1 MIGQKLS
8 DRYEIV
14 SELGRGGMGIVYR
27 ATDPV
32 LSRDVAVKV
41 VAPELL
47 TPETEQR
54 FQTEA
59 KVVAQMDHPSIVTI
73 YDFGRHEGSLY
84 FVMPLVE
91 GESLRHHLR
100 NEPLKLGTVVD
111 LGIEVA
117 DALDYS
123 HDRGVVHRDIK
134 PENVMVTLESGGG
147 VRIRIMDFGLARGT
161 NVSSLTKTGMLV
173 GTMSYISPEQVM
185 SGSID
190 GRSDIYSLGCVLY
203 ECVLN
208 EVPFTGE
215 MQSVLYRVVHELPQ
229 SPRDF
234 GADIDQELEDVI
246 LTCLAKD
253 PADRPQKAGEL
264 ARSLRRYRAKLHDSQ
279 RLQSIMMTQT
289 MQAPRPQLSP
299 LIGREEEFKELQK
312 RLNAA
317 IQGKCQ
323 FVALSGEPGVGK
335 TRLLDEL
342 ETLAGARNIPV
353 LHGRFVEQHGEF
365 PYHGFCEAIQEFYQ
379 RKERGSSPDALPDLT
394 DLAADLISLFP
405 MLSEIEPIR
414 SAASGASQLAEAGT
428 ARTPENR
435 TQVFEL
441 LAKTLTQL
449 AGGKP
454 IVMILEDLHGAEA
467 SIEALQ
473 YIVRRLGPTSTL
485 LVGTYQSTEVDK
497 RHPLSEMLEGF
508 QGDRRFSSLVLGP
521 FSPSEH
527 REFLSTLT
535 GGTEIVDD
543 LAAKLFDATEG
554 NPFFTKELVR
564 SLLDAGSISQGET
577 GSWELSGGMEISS
590 EALPATIQQAVER
603 RIGRLPED
611 MRRILSVA
619 SVMGKSFEFDDLE
632 ALAGADE
639 ELEDAVD
646 AFIQAG
652 LLEEERQSRGDRLTF
667 SSAVVREVL
676 YSELSRRKRR
686 SLHRKFATLLEKR
699 QRGRLE
705 RVYPQLLYHFSE
717 GDVPDKTVEYGLLHA
732 RKSLDSFSPEE
743 AMRSAKMALEFLDE
757 DWEGDATL
765 EGEARLLLATGHRMT
780 SDTEGA
786 LKEFR
791 SVVKVFEREGQT
803 DRVIEALLAAAQ
815 TAWQTRRTDETR
827 RWVERGMEVSRA
839 AGKNESLAEF
849 LSLAATVANLHGEY
863 VKGSEYLAEAESL
876 LAQSEE
882 AEVKDQMPQ
891 GGTLV
896 AALANPLAAT
906 IPVNMQLTEEYEA
919 FANVFETLLTT
930 DQEGHLQAHLCESWE
945 VEDDGRTFRLVLRP
959 EVRFQDGEPLTAR
972 GVKASIETAIRQAT
986 ADLPAAFAA
995 IKGRS
1000 EVAAGKAEE
1009 VAGIEALSDH
1019 ELVIRLDDQ
1028 LPIYP
1033 AMLTDR
1039 RTAITRPAA
1048 DDGQEGNPVIGTG
1061 PFRIRSHQPEKLV
1074 LERDE
1079 DYWLGEL
1086 PNIEALEFK
1095 ACPNSAA
1102 IASGFRAGDFD
1113 LARDLVLEDLE
1124 EILHDPRFHDNLVEK
1139 PQKFVYFVLFNTQEG
1154 AITSNPNLR
1163 RALSGV
1169 VRARDLVWQ
1178 TLGRFAEPAVSMI
1191 PPGILGH
1198 DAGRR
1203 PFSLTIEEARE
1214 LVAAAGIDGKTTL
1227 KAAVHPLLR
1236 DRYSSLLDGLLASWA
1251 ELGVEIETVTTEV
1264 ESYLEA
1270 MHSNAGID
1278 VLIGRWRPDFND
1290 PDDCTH
1296 SLFESTRGMFRSYF
1310 ASAKTDEV
1318 LEAARR
1324 ESKPVG
1330 REALYRK
1337 FEDLILEEHA
1347 FSPLFH
1353 DVGYRIVGSK
1363 VKGLELLGTP
1373 PYVNYSALGK
1383 LETSTASAIT
1393 RRGGGGVVQI
1403 PISGRVQRL
1412 DPALGTLVE
1421 EAESLAP
1428 IYETLVRDL
1437 GQARME
1443 PWLAE
1448 SLTVEEGGKRYKF
1461 VLRDGV
1467 TFHDGRRLSARD
1479 VRFSFE
1485 RLLKAEESDGRWLL
1499 NPIAGA
1505 QAVLDGE
1512 ARALAGF
1519 HIHSPRE
1526 FSIELDRPV
1535 SFFPLL
1541 LATPNAAIVPEGT
1554 GVIGN
1559 SLEEGAVGTGPYRV
1573 ARFEPGVQLELE
1585 RHSSHWR
1592 KGYPKADR
1600 LVYSFG
1606 LAPDKILSEF
1616 RAGRFSIA
1624 SDLYPADV
1632 EAMRLDPQFA
1642 AGYREMPR
1650 LSSYFAAF
1658 NIHSGPLQDAALRQK
1673 LVRAVDVAG
1682 FVKQTLGNLAI
1693 PAKGLIP
1700 PGLLGY
1706 ESSRPGSGVMPRVAG
1721 DQGSAAPE
1729 LEVTAAV
1736 HPVFEGE
1743 YASFAEEVTKAFHRV
1758 GVQIKPVTESIADY
1772 MEAQQKGSVDVIVGR
1787 WIADYPDADT
1797 FAGVLN
1803 TKDGFIGRMCG
1814 SPELDRLVEAGRTES
1829 DPDARHAIYRKIED
1843 TVTGEAMIL
1852 PLFHEQ
1858 VYRFAR
1864 PEVEGLSLSY
1874 WMPTVSYESLGIRET
1889 ARAAAI

>member
-100 NEPLKLGTVVD
+100 NEPLRLGTVVD

-134 PENVMVTLESGGG
+134 PENIMVTMEAGGG

-185 SGSID
+185 SGAID

-215 MQSVLYRVVHELPQ
+215 LQSVLYRVVHELPQ

-234 GADIDQELEDVI
+234 GAEIDQELEDVI
-246 LTCLAKD
+246 LACLAKD
-253 PADRPQKAGEL
+253 PAERPQKSGEL
-264 ARSLRRYRAKLHDSQ
+264 ARSLRRYRSKLHDSQ

-289 MQAPRPQLSP
+289 MQAPRPALSP

-323 FVALSGEPGVGK
+323 FVAVAGEPGVGK

-342 ETLAGARNIPV
+342 ETLASARNILV

-414 SAASGASQLAEAGT
+414 SAASGASQLAAAGA
-428 ARTPENR
+428 ARSPENR

-485 LVGTYQSTEVDK
+485 LVGTYQTTEVDK

-527 REFLSTLT
+527 RQFLSTLT
-535 GGTEIVDD
+535 GGTEIADD
-543 LAAKLFDATEG
+543 LAAKLYDATEG

-619 SVMGKSFEFDDLE
+619 SIMGKSFEFDDLDT
-632 ALAGADE
+632 LAGADE
-639 ELEDAVD
+639 DLEDAVD

-686 SLHRKFATLLEKR
+686 SLHRKFAALLEKR

-717 GDVPDKTVEYGLLHA
+717 GDISDKTVEYGLLHA
-732 RKSLDSFSPEE
+732 RKSLESFSPEE

-765 EGEARLLLATGHRMT
+765 KGDARLLLATGHRMT
-780 SDTEGA
+780 GDTEGA

-791 SVVKVFEREGQT
+791 SAVKVFEREGQT

-815 TAWQTRRTDETR
+815 TAWQARRTDETR
-827 RWVERGMEVSRA
+827 RWVERGLEVSRA

-863 VKGSEYLAEAESL
+863 AKGSEYLAEAEAL
-876 LAQSEE
+876 LDKTEE
-882 AEVKDQMPQ
+882 VEAKEQMPQ

-896 AALANPLAAT
+896 VALANPVVAT

-930 DQEGHLQAHLCESWE
+930 DDEGHLQAHLCESWK
-945 VEDDGRTFRLVLRP
+945 VEDEGRTFRLELRP
-959 EVRFQDGEPLTAR
+959 DVCFQDGQPLTAR
-972 GVKASIETAIRQAT
+972 DVKSSIEMAIRQAT

-995 IKGRS
+995 IHGRA
-1000 EVAAGKAEE
+1000 ELAAGKAEE
-1009 VAGIEALSDH
+1009 IGSIEVLSDQAL
-1019 ELVIRLDDQ
+1019 EIRLDDQ

-1039 RTAITRPAA
+1039 RTAITRSVAEA
-1048 DDGQEGNPVIGTG
+1048 DQDTVTVIGTG
-1061 PFRIRSHQPEKLV
+1061 PFRLRSHQPEKLV
-1074 LERDE
+1074 LERNE
-1079 DYWLGEL
+1079 GYWRGEL
-1086 PNIEALEFK
+1086 PNIGAIEFN

-1113 LARDLVLEDLE
+1113 LARDLVPEDLE
-1124 EILHDPRFHDNLVEK
+1124 EILHDPRFHDKLVER
-1139 PQKFVYFVLFNTQEG
+1139 PQKFVYFIVFSALDG
-1154 AITSNPNLR
+1154 PASNAALR
-1163 RALSGV
+1163 EALSGI

-1178 TLGRFAEPAVSMI
+1178 TLGRFAEPAVSLI

-1203 PFSLTIEEARE
+1203 PFSLTVEEARAV
-1214 LVAAAGIDGKTTL
+1214 LDSAGLEGPISL
-1227 KAAVHPLLR
+1227 KAAVHPLLQ
-1236 DRYSSLLDGLLASWA
+1236 DRYSSLLEGLLASWA
-1251 ELGVEIETVTTEV
+1251 ELDVEITVETTDV

-1270 MHSNAGID
+1270 MHSNEGID

-1296 SLFESTRGMFRSYF
+1296 SLFESTRGMFRSYY
-1310 ASAKTDEV
+1310 ASPEADEI

-1324 ESKPVG
+1324 EPRPAG
-1330 REALYRK
+1330 REKLYRN
-1337 FEDLILEEHA
+1337 FENLIREEHA
-1347 FSPLFH
+1347 VVPLFH
-1353 DVGYRIVGSK
+1353 DIGYRVVGSK
-1363 VKGLELLGTP
+1363 VQGLELLSTP
-1373 PYVNYSALGK
+1373 PYVNYSELAK
-1383 LETSTASAIT
+1383 LETAAPAV
-1393 RRGGGGVVQI
+1393 RVRGAGGGVIQV
-1403 PISGRVQRL
+1403 PLSGRVQHL
-1412 DPALGTLVE
+1412 DPALINLIEEVE
-1421 EAESLAP
+1421 STST
-1428 IYETLVRDL
+1428 IYETLIRDV

-1443 PWLAE
+1443 PWLAQE
-1448 SLTVEEGGKRYKF
+1448 FQVEDGGRRYRLR
-1461 VLRDGV
+1461 LRDDVG
-1467 TFHDGRRLSARD
+1467 FHDGRRVSARD
-1479 VRFSFE
+1479 VRFSLE
-1485 RLLKAEESDGRWLL
+1485 RVLRSEGSDTRWLL
-1499 NPIAGA
+1499 SPIRG
-1505 QAVLDGE
+1505 
-1512 ARALAGF
+1512 ARALLEGEGRDLAGF
-1519 HIHSPRE
+1519 QIHSARD
-1526 FSIELDRPV
+1526 FTIELERPV

-1541 LATPNAAIVPEGT
+1541 LAAPTTAIVPEGT
-1554 GVIGN
+1554 AAIGN
-1559 SLEEGAVGTGPYRV
+1559 SIAEGAVGTGPFRV

-1585 RHSSHWR
+1585 RNPSYWR
-1592 KGYPKADR
+1592 HGFPRADR
-1600 LVYSFG
+1600 LVFTYS
-1606 LAPDKILSEF
+1606 LAPEKILSEF
-1616 RAGRFSIA
+1616 RAGRFSLA

-1632 EAMRLDPQFA
+1632 EAMRLDPEYA
-1642 AGYREMPR
+1642 AGYRETPR
-1650 LSSYFAAF
+1650 LSSYFAGF
-1658 NIHSGPLQDAALRQK
+1658 NINRGPLKDPALRRK
-1673 LVRAVDVAG
+1673 LVQAVDVARLL
-1682 FVKQTLGNLAI
+1682 KQTLGTLAI
-1693 PAKGLIP
+1693 PAQGLIP
-1700 PGLLGY
+1700 PGLVGH
-1706 ESSRPGSGVMPRVAG
+1706 EPTRSGSGVSPG
-1721 DQGSAAPE
+1721 LSGKEESAPPE
-1729 LEVTAAV
+1729 LEITAAV
-1736 HPVFEGE
+1736 HPVFSGE
-1743 YASFAEEVTKAFHRV
+1743 YSSFAEEVTKAFYRV
-1758 GVQIKPVTESIADY
+1758 GVKIVPVTETIADY
-1772 MEAQQKGSVDVIVGR
+1772 LEAVQRGSVDVIVGR

-1797 FAGVLN
+1797 FASIVH
-1803 TKDGFIGRMCG
+1803 TKDGILGRLCG
-1814 SPELDRLVEAGRTES
+1814 TPELDRLLTEGRTET

-1864 PEVEGLSLSY
+1864 PEVEGVTLSY
-1874 WMPTVSYESLGIRET
+1874 WSPTVAYENLSLREAT
-1889 ARAAAI
+1889 QAVAI